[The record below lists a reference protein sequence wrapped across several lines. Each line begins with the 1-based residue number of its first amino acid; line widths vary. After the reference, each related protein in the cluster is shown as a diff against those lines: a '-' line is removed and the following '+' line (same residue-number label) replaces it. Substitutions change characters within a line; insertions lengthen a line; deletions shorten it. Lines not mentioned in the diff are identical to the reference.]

1 MVLVISPK
9 ILTVATA
16 QIQQGKKFTLEEVVE
31 FTDLIAEKLNSAIDK
46 VDDVNHKT
54 HVLSVNASI
63 EAARA
68 GTYGRPFGIVA
79 TNMSEL
85 SEETSKITDNMRKD
99 TKEIINVGNMIKT
112 QSKEFRGNRLT
123 DLALMNIDLIDRNLY
138 ERTADVRWWATDA
151 SVIGALTQKSTEA
164 CDVASKRLGVILQA
178 YTVYYDLVI
187 ADANGNII
195 ANGNPDKYPSRGIN
209 VSDSRWFVS
218 AMNTKNSGQ
227 FGFESVHRSG
237 LVSGNLSLIYSAAVR
252 ENGDPRGQ
260 IIGVLGVV
268 FKWES
273 LAQTVIAH
281 TPISEDEK
289 KNTRICIVDDA
300 GLILADSDGKM
311 LRESLDFDQKTSL
324 LSEKKN
330 HIFVEYCGLNCC
342 IAHALSPGFEGYST
356 GWHSVII
363 QKLGTAKK
371 AKLVK

>member
-1 MVLVISPK
+1 MSTTQV
-9 ILTVATA
+9 
-16 QIQQGKKFTLEEVVE
+16 QQGKKFTLEEVVE
-31 FTDLIAEKLNSAIDK
+31 FTDLIAEKLNTAIDK

-68 GTYGRPFGIVA
+68 GTFGRPFGIVA

-85 SEETSKITDNMRKD
+85 SDETSKITDNMRKD

-112 QSKEFRGNRLT
+112 QSKEFRGNKLT
-123 DLALMNIDLIDRNLY
+123 DLALVNIDLIDRNLY

-151 SVIGALTQKSTEA
+151 SVVDALTKNNEEA
-164 CDVASKRLGVILQA
+164 HNHASKRLGTILQA

-187 ADANGNII
+187 ADVNGNIVT
-195 ANGNPDKYPSRGIN
+195 NGNPDKFSSKGTD
-209 VSDSRWFVS
+209 VSNSRWFTS
-218 AMNTKNSGQ
+218 AMNTKNSEQ
-227 FGFESVHRSG
+227 FGFESVHRSS
-237 LVSGNLSLIYSAAVR
+237 LVSNNLCLIYSAAVR
-252 ENGDPRGQ
+252 ENGESKGA

-273 LAQTVIAH
+273 LSQTVIEH
-281 TPISEDEK
+281 TPISDEEK
-289 KNTRICIVDDA
+289 KNTRICIVDDS

-311 LRESLDFDQKTSL
+311 LRESIDFDQKTSF

-330 HIFVEYCGLNCC
+330 HLFTEYGGLNCC
-342 IAHALSPGFEGYST
+342 MAHALSPGFEGYST

-363 QKLGTAKK
+363 QKLGTVKK
-371 AKLVK
+371 QSKSK

>member
-1 MVLVISPK
+1 LGGVKSKDVS
-9 ILTVATA
+9 TTQV
-16 QIQQGKKFTLEEVVE
+16 QQGKKFTLEEVVE
-31 FTDLIAEKLNSAIDK
+31 FTDLIAVKLNSAIDK

-99 TKEIINVGNMIKT
+99 TKEIINVGNMIKA

-123 DLALMNIDLIDRNLY
+123 DLALVNIDLIDRNLY

-151 SVIGALTQKSTEA
+151 NVIDTLTKKSQDA

-187 ADANGNII
+187 ADVSGNII
-195 ANGNPDKYPSRGIN
+195 SNGNPEKFPSRGLN

-218 AMNTKNSGQ
+218 AMNTKNSNQ

-237 LVSGNLSLIYSAAVR
+237 LVSNNLCLIYSAAVR
-252 ENGDPRGQ
+252 ENGDPKGQ

-281 TPISEDEK
+281 APISEDEK
-289 KNTRICIVDDA
+289 KNTRICIVDDSR
-300 GLILADSDGKM
+300 LILADSDGKM

-330 HIFVEYCGLNCC
+330 HIFTEYCGLNCC

-356 GWHSVII
+356 GWHSIII

-371 AKLVK
+371 TKLVK

>member
-1 MVLVISPK
+1 MVLVRYSK
-9 ILTVATA
+9 TLVVATT

-112 QSKEFRGNRLT
+112 QSKEFRGNRLS
-123 DLALMNIDLIDRNLY
+123 DLALVNVDLIDRNLY
-138 ERTADVRWWATDA
+138 ERTADIRWWATDPN
-151 SVIGALTQKSTEA
+151 VIESLTKKSQ
-164 CDVASKRLGVILQA
+164 DSSNSASKRLGVILQA

-187 ADANGNII
+187 ADVNGNII
-195 ANGNPDKYPSRGIN
+195 SNGNPEKFPSRGVN

-227 FGFESVHRSG
+227 FGFESVHRSS
-237 LVSGNLSLIYSAAVR
+237 LVSNNLCLIYSAAVR
-252 ENGDPRGQ
+252 QNGDPKGE
-260 IIGVLGVV
+260 IIGVLGGI

-273 LAQTVIAH
+273 LAQTVIEH

-289 KNTRICIVDDA
+289 KNTRICIVDDS
-300 GLILADSDGKM
+300 GLILADSDGKT

-324 LSEKKN
+324 LSERKN
-330 HIFVEYCGLNCC
+330 HIFVEYTGLNCC

-356 GWHSVII
+356 GWHSIII
-363 QKLGTAKK
+363 QRLGTAKK
-371 AKLVK
+371 ARLVK